1 MIRINLLATGPKARK
16 AKPQWDIR
24 AEALLGV
31 GVLLITLTGCWYY
44 ASSLDEEIQ
53 AKQHEKQTKD
63 TQVAKLKEQVK
74 AVQDFEEKKRQL
86 EAKNHIIDEL
96 EKSRTG
102 PVKVL
107 DHVSQS
113 LNPLK
118 VWLVRMSLKGSNVE
132 LEGRA
137 MTNDDVVEFVNN
149 LRRTDQFGAIKLM
162 ESRAGQDNKMNT
174 YQFKLDLSMKG

>member
-16 AKPQWDIR
+16 AKPQWDVR

-31 GVLLITLTGCWYY
+31 GMLLITLTGCWYY
-44 ASSLDEEIQ
+44 ASSLDDEIQ
-53 AKQHEKQTKD
+53 AKQSEKLAKD

-86 EAKNHIIDEL
+86 EAKNRIIDEL

-118 VWLVRMSLKGSNVE
+118 VWLVRMSLKGHSVE

-149 LRRTDQFGAIKLM
+149 LRRTEQFEAIKLM

>member
-1 MIRINLLATGPKARK
+1 MIRINLLATGPRARK
-16 AKPQWDIR
+16 ARPQSDVR
-24 AEALLGV
+24 AEALLGIGMLV
-31 GVLLITLTGCWYY
+31 MTLAGCWWY
-44 ASSLDEEIQ
+44 ASALDDEIQ
-53 AKQHEKQTKD
+53 AKQTEKQNKD
-63 TQVAKLKEQVK
+63 KQVAQLKEQVK
-74 AVQDFEEKKRQL
+74 AVQDFEQKKKQL
-86 EAKNHIIDEL
+86 EDKNRIIDQL

-118 VWLVRMSLKGSNVE
+118 VWLVRMNLKGNNVE

-137 MTNDDVVEFVNN
+137 MSNDDVVEFVNN
-149 LRRTDQFGAIKLM
+149 LRRTDQFGTIKLM
-162 ESRAGQDNKMNT
+162 ESRAGQDNKLNT